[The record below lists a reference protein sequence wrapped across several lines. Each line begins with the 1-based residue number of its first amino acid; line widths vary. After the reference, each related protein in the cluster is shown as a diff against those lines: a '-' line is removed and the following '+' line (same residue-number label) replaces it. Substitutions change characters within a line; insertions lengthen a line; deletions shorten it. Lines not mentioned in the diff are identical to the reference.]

1 MASLPVYRG
10 CAAEIL
16 DSAVEAC
23 CHYTMAA
30 YVGWGKFA
38 LWRIQSHLT
47 DSQNI
52 YFVSVAKLGLRA

>member
-1 MASLPVYRG
+1 
-10 CAAEIL
+10 
-16 DSAVEAC
+16 
-23 CHYTMAA
+23 MAA